1 MLMVALTAREFSQ
14 SPYDYLFGSQLK
26 LAIDYLAYTLIVE
39 AQTEA
44 QNKADAQNTPT
55 THPRRSLMVETA
67 FSFLSTNLR
76 ECTMNKNT

>member
-14 SPYDYLFGSQLK
+14 SPHDYLFGSQLK

-44 QNKADAQNTPT
+44 QNKADAQNAPQH
-55 THPRRSLMVETA
+55 THGGL
-67 FSFLSTNLR
+67 
-76 ECTMNKNT
+76 